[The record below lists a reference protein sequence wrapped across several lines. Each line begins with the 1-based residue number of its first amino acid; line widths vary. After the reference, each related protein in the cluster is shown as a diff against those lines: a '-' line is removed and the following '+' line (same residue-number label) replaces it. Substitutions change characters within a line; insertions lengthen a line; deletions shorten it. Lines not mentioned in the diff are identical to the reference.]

1 MANLQNERTFQS
13 HWMCSLEPPLLELD
27 IDDTFVKPFYWSSIS
42 QAYTR
47 VLHVQ
52 DFPKRVVMDVL

>member
-1 MANLQNERTFQS
+1 M
-13 HWMCSLEPPLLELD
+13 LELD
-27 IDDTFVKPFYWSSIS
+27 FDDTFVKPYYWSSIS

-52 DFPKRVVMDVL
+52 DFPKRVAMECIVIFIRMLKALKHTYTSLVY